1 MKQLNIK
8 EISSISDKTILYGA
22 GMIGRLSL
30 EFLKRNNINVN
41 YFCDSDERLTG
52 NIIDGLKVISKEEL
66 KKLDKKINVFIS
78 NKYLNT
84 VGKYLKENK
93 FENVYDC

>member
-8 EISSISDKTILYGA
+8 EIQSISDSTILYGA

-66 KKLDKKINVFIS
+66 KK
-78 NKYLNT
+78 
-84 VGKYLKENK
+84 
-93 FENVYDC
+93 